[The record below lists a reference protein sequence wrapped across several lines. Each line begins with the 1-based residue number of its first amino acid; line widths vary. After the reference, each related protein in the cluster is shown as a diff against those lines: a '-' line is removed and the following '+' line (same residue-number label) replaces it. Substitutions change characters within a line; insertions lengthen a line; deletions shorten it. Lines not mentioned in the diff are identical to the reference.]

1 MDRIAIE
8 KGSVQE
14 TLVIPLYARHVL
26 AQMHPELYD
35 GVNTGAIV
43 DRVDYDFRDQ
53 KRLMDTRF
61 GQFGA
66 LEVAQRE
73 YDLCE
78 EARAYLA
85 AQEDSIALVTSAAE
99 MHAAHDEGRA
109 AAFLSIEDVS
119 VMGSHVDELYDRGIR
134 FCMLAWNHDNAYAC
148 GADFD
153 QRRGLTQRGRALVCE
168 LLAQGVV
175 MDISHLSDA
184 GAEDLF
190 SMTDAP
196 VMASHSDVR
205 AVCNMARNLARWQID
220 ELIRRRG
227 LIGLNF
233 YRYFIGGDYTLDAL
247 LRHADA
253 ILEAG
258 GEDVLAIGGDIDGCY
273 GDLPV
278 GFEGIQSMP
287 AVRAAFVSAFGEE
300 LAEKI
305 FYANAE
311 AFIDRVL

>member
-1 MDRIAIE
+1 MNYFDCHCDTLTLMDPARDTLYSNSLFIDLKRVSAFADRYTQIYAIFDDVAE
-8 KGSVQE
+8 SPEGSRD
-14 TLVIPLYARHVL
+14 ARFE
-26 AQMHPELYD
+26 QLYD
-35 GVNTGAIV
+35 
-43 DRVDYDFRDQ
+43 Q
-53 KRLMDTRF
+53 
-61 GQFGA
+61 
-66 LEVAQRE
+66 
-73 YDLCE
+73 
-78 EARAYLA
+78 ARAYLA
-85 AQEDSIALVTSAAE
+85 AQEDRIALVTSAAE
-99 MHAAHDEGRA
+99 MHAAHAEGRA

-119 VMGSHVDELYDRGIR
+119 VMGSHVEELYDRGFR
-134 FCMLAWNHDNAYAC
+134 FCMLAWNHDNVYAC

-153 QRRGLTQRGRALVCE
+153 QRRGITQRGRDLVRE

-196 VMASHSDVR
+196 IMASHSDVR
-205 AVCNMARNLARWQID
+205 AVCNMARNLERWQID

-253 ILEAG
+253 ILESG
-258 GEDVLAIGGDIDGCY
+258 GEDVLALGGDIDGCY
-273 GDLPV
+273 GDHPV

-287 AVRAAFVSAFGEE
+287 DVRAAFVSAFGEE